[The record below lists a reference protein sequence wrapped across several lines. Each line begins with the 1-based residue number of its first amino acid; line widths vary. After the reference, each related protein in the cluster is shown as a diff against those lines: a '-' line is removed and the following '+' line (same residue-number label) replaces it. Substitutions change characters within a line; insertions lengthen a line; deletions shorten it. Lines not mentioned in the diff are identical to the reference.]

1 MRAAWYERTGP
12 AAEVLHLGEMPDPV
26 AGPGEVLVRVAA
38 SGINP
43 ADVKRRAGWGGM
55 AMAHPRVIP
64 HCDGAGTIEAVGT
77 GVDEARIGQR
87 VWLWNAQGGY
97 GTAGR
102 AFGTAA
108 EFIALP
114 SEQAVPLPEALSME
128 EGACLGVPAV
138 TAHRCVMADGPVA
151 GLTVLVQGG
160 AGAVGHMAVQIAR
173 LGGARVLATVRGPEA
188 AASVRAAGGEPVDR
202 TDGEVVARVR
212 ALTGGAGVDRIVEV
226 DFAANMAD
234 DAALIR
240 PNGWIAAY
248 SSPSNPRPVL
258 DHYAF
263 QSKGANLRFEQGF
276 NLPDAARAAAERF
289 IAAHA
294 GALAVA
300 IRAVLPLTDIAEAHE
315 LVERGGGGNVVVLPR
330 AG

>member
-1 MRAAWYERTGP
+1 MRAAWYDRTGP
-12 AAEVLHLGEMPDPV
+12 AGEVLHVGDLPDPV

-64 HCDGAGTIEAVGT
+64 HCDGAGTVAAVGP
-77 GVDEARIGQR
+77 GVDPSRVGQR

-108 EFIALP
+108 ELIALP
-114 SEQAVPLPEALSME
+114 AAQAVALPDALSME

-138 TAHRCVMADGPVA
+138 TAHRCVMADGPVE
-151 GLTVLVQGG
+151 GLTLLAQGG

-173 LGGARVLATVRGPEA
+173 LGGARVLATVRGAEA
-188 AASVRAAGGEPVDR
+188 ASLVRAAGAEPIDR
-202 TDGEVVARVR
+202 TDGDVVARVMD
-212 ALTGGAGVDRIVEV
+212 LTSGAGVDRIVEV
-226 DFAANMAD
+226 DFAANMAA

-248 SSPSNPRPVL
+248 SSSSNPRPVL

-263 QSKGANLRFEQGF
+263 QSKGANLRFVQGF
-276 NLPDAARAAAERF
+276 NLPEAARAEAEAF
-289 IAAHA
+289 IARHA
-294 GALAVA
+294 GQLAVRIGA
-300 IRAVLPLTDIAEAHE
+300 IHPLDAIARAHE
-315 LVERGGGGNVVVLPR
+315 AVERGGSGNVVVVP
-330 AG
+330 

>member
-1 MRAAWYERTGP
+1 MRAAWYDRTGP
-12 AAEVLHLGEMPDPV
+12 AEEVLCVGEVPDPV
-26 AGPGEVLVRVAA
+26 PGPGEVLVRVAA

-55 AMAHPRVIP
+55 VMAHPRVIP
-64 HCDGAGTIEAVGT
+64 HCDGAGIIEAVGD
-77 GVDEARIGQR
+77 GVATRRLGER

-108 EFIALP
+108 ELVALP
-114 SEQAVPLPEALSME
+114 SEQAVSLPDTMSME

-138 TAHRCVMADGPVA
+138 TAHRCVMADG
-151 GLTVLVQGG
+151 TVEGQTILVQGG

-173 LGGARVLATVRGPEA
+173 IGGARVIATVSGPEA
-188 AASVRAAGGEPVDR
+188 ADRVRAAGGEPVDR
-202 TDGEVVARVR
+202 RSEDPVARVR
-212 ALTGGAGVDRIVEV
+212 EMTGEGVDRIVEV
-226 DFAANMAD
+226 DFAANMQA

-248 SSPSNPRPVL
+248 SSSSNPRPVL

-263 QSKGANLRFEQGF
+263 QSKGANLRFIQGF
-276 NLPDAARAAAERF
+276 NLPQAAREAAQAF
-289 IAAHA
+289 IAEHASRLAVLLGAAYQLDEIA
-294 GALAVA
+294 GAH
-300 IRAVLPLTDIAEAHE
+300 RR
-315 LVERGGGGNVVVLPR
+315 VETGGLGKVVVVPTR
-330 AG
+330 

>member
-1 MRAAWYERTGP
+1 MRAAWYDRTGP
-12 AAEVLHLGEMPDPV
+12 AGEVLQVGDLPDPV

-64 HCDGAGTIEAVGT
+64 HCDGAGTVEAVGP
-77 GVDEARIGQR
+77 GVDAGRIGQR

-108 EFIALP
+108 ERIALP
-114 SEQAVPLPEALSME
+114 AAQAVPLPEALSMA

-138 TAHRCVMADGPVA
+138 TAHRCVMADGPVD

-173 LGGARVLATVRGPEA
+173 IGGARVIATVRGAEA
-188 AASVRAAGGEPVDR
+188 AALVRGAGAEPVDR
-202 TDGEVVARVR
+202 AESDVAARVME
-212 ALTGGAGVDRIVEV
+212 LTSGAGVDRIVEV
-226 DFAANMAD
+226 DFAANMAVD
-234 DAALIR
+234 SALIR

-248 SSPSNPRPVL
+248 SSTSNPRPVL

-263 QSKGANLRFEQGF
+263 QGKGANLRFVQGF
-276 NLPDAARAAAERF
+276 NLPEGARTAAQDF
-289 IAAHA
+289 IARHA
-294 GALAVA
+294 GALAVRIGATFPLAA
-300 IRAVLPLTDIAEAHE
+300 IVEAHAA
-315 LVERGGGGNVVVLPR
+315 VEQGGAGNVVVTM
-330 AG
+330 A

>member
-12 AAEVLHLGEMPDPV
+12 AEKVLQVGDLPDPV

-55 AMAHPRVIP
+55 SMAHPRVIP
-64 HCDGAGTIEAVGT
+64 HCDGAGTIEAVGP
-77 GVDEARIGQR
+77 GVEARRVGER

-108 EFIALP
+108 ELIALP
-114 SEQAVPLPEALSME
+114 SEQAVPLPDALSME

-138 TAHRCVMADGPVA
+138 TAHRCVMADGPVE

-173 LGGARVLATVRGPEA
+173 IGGARVIATVSGSESAER
-188 AASVRAAGGEPVDR
+188 VRAAGGNPVDR
-202 TDGEVVARVR
+202 KTEDVVARIR
-212 ALTGGAGVDRIVEV
+212 ELTGDEGIDRIVEV
-226 DFAANMAD
+226 DFAANMLAD
-234 DAALIR
+234 ASLIR

-248 SSPSNPRPVL
+248 SSSSNPRPVL
-258 DHYAF
+258 DYYKF
-263 QSKGANLRFEQGF
+263 QSKGANLRFVQGF
-276 NLPDAARAAAERF
+276 NLPAEAREAAQAF
-289 IAAHA
+289 IAQHAVDLSICVGLVQGLDEIASAHR
-294 GALAVA
+294 G
-300 IRAVLPLTDIAEAHE
+300 
-315 LVERGGGGNVVVLPR
+315 VETGGFGNVVVVP
-330 AG
+330 GK

>member
-1 MRAAWYERTGP
+1 MRAAWYDRTGP
-12 AAEVLHLGEMPDPV
+12 AAEVLQVGEMPDPV

-64 HCDGAGTIEAVGT
+64 HCDGAGTVEAVGD
-77 GVDEARIGQR
+77 GVDPARIGQR

-108 EFIALP
+108 ELIALP
-114 SEQAVPLPEALSME
+114 AAQAVPLPDALSME
-128 EGACLGVPAV
+128 AGACLGVPAV
-138 TAHRCVMADGPVA
+138 TAHRCVMADGPVE

-160 AGAVGHMAVQIAR
+160 AGAVGHMAIQIAR
-173 LGGARVLATVRGPEA
+173 IGGARVIATASGPEA
-188 AASVRAAGGEPVDR
+188 ADRVRAAVGEPVDR
-202 TDGEVVARVR
+202 KGEDVVARVR
-212 ALTGGAGVDRIVEV
+212 EMTSGHGVDRIVEV
-226 DFAANMAD
+226 DFAANMHA
-234 DAALIR
+234 DAALVR

-248 SSPSNPRPVL
+248 SSSSNPRPTL

-263 QSKGANLRFEQGF
+263 QSKGANLRFVQGF
-276 NLPDAARAAAERF
+276 NLPADARAAAQTF
-289 IAAHA
+289 
-294 GALAVA
+294 VA
-300 IRAVLPLTDIAEAHE
+300 KHAEALSVFVGPVHGLDE
-315 LVERGGGGNVVVLPR
+315 IANAHRGVETGGFGKLVVIPTR
-330 AG
+330 